1 VGVAAAQEDKK
12 LFTDQSIV
20 IHGLSITLIIM
31 TLAED
36 STVVNEADFRKK
48 TMSDLKSPACRVVRI
63 SGG

>member
-1 VGVAAAQEDKK
+1 VGVAAAQEGKK

-20 IHGLSITLIIM
+20 IHGLSITLIM